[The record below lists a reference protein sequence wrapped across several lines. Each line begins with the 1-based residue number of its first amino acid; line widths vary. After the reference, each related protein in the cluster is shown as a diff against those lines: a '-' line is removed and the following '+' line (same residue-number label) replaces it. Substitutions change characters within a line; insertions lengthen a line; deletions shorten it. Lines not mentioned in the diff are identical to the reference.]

1 MFAYNVFE
9 KKKGDSVHKGRPKK
23 TSFCLYMT
31 EKGQVVGVL
40 FIDFRKAF
48 DTPKSSEENEC
59 LWYVSGDI
67 YSYLKN

>member
-1 MFAYNVFE
+1 LFVYDRKME
-9 KKKGDSVHKGRPKK
+9 KV
-23 TSFCLYMT
+23 YII
-31 EKGQVVGVL
+31 GQVVGVL

-48 DTPKSSEENEC
+48 DEENEC

>member
-1 MFAYNVFE
+1 LFVYDRKME
-9 KKKGDSVHKGRPKK
+9 KV
-23 TSFCLYMT
+23 YII
-31 EKGQVVGVL
+31 GQVVGVL